1 MKTNITII
9 LLIILTL
16 YLCVYLFINFNN
28 YKNSTNFKIADNVL
42 LSDSTLICRDTD
54 NKVDCQPILTQNK
67 LIKFDNY
74 KNNVY
79 YNKNALICED
89 IDKVDTCICIK
100 DNCNYYRNLFEP
112 TQKTTL
118 INGLM
123 TFSPNSSIYYTGRS
137 LPVFDTNSFAL
148 TFFLKIDKID
158 CDFVRTIIEWDNFKL
173 SIMPYKTPCSTKLY
187 LQLYSLYEDGIFS
200 NSCIADM
207 TYYEW
212 NHFVIQG
219 NNNTIEYYFNG
230 EPGDTVQLYKNY
242 SLGDVDKYFIIGN
255 NCPGISVYNM
265 CWFNNILTIDQINY
279 LRLEF
284 GIKNSI

>member
-9 LLIILTL
+9 LLSILTL
-16 YLCVYLFINFNN
+16 YLCIYLFINFNN
-28 YKNSTNFKIADNVL
+28 YKNSTNLKIADNVL
-42 LSDSTLICRDTD
+42 LSDSTIICRDID

-67 LIKFDNY
+67 LIKYDNY

-89 IDKVDTCICIK
+89 VDKIDSCLCIHN
-100 DNCNYYRNLFEP
+100 NCNYYRNLFEP

-118 INGLM
+118 INDLM

-137 LPVFDTNSFAL
+137 LPISDNNSFAL
-148 TFFLKIDKID
+148 AFFLKIDKID
-158 CDFVRTIIEWDNFKL
+158 CDFIRTIIEWDNFKL

-230 EPGDTVQLYKNY
+230 EPSDSVQVYKNY

-265 CWFNNILTIDQINY
+265 YWFNNMLTINQINY

-284 GIKNSI
+284 SIKNS